1 MSLDTQEITPSRR
14 LVHERKIDLKV
25 YRREDQLWDI
35 EAEIID
41 CKGQDFQLAALS
53 RKAGEP
59 IHHMLL
65 TVTINQGMDV
75 VDAFAKSLQVPY
87 EGTCELI
94 GPDYAKLIGLNLL
107 KGFREGVKSRL
118 GGILGCTHISELTK
132 LLPTAATQAFVGEVF
147 YVQANQTTDKKQPD
161 EQLPFQFNGCHALR
175 TDGEVVKQYHPVWFG
190 HPLEPGKFTIS
201 KE

>member
-1 MSLDTQEITPSRR
+1 MSEDTKEITPTRR

-25 YRREDQLWDI
+25 YRRDDQLWDI
-35 EAEIID
+35 EAEILD
-41 CKGQDFQLAALS
+41 CKGRDLQLAAVY

-65 TVTINQGMDV
+65 TVTINQNMDV

-118 GGILGCTHISELTK
+118 
-132 LLPTAATQAFVGEVF
+132 
-147 YVQANQTTDKKQPD
+147 
-161 EQLPFQFNGCHALR
+161 
-175 TDGEVVKQYHPVWFG
+175 
-190 HPLEPGKFTIS
+190 
-201 KE
+201 

>member
-1 MSLDTQEITPSRR
+1 MSANTQEITSSRR
-14 LVHERKIDLKV
+14 LIHERKIDLKV

-35 EAEIID
+35 EAEILD
-41 CKGQDFQLAALS
+41 CKGQDLQLAAVY

-65 TVTINQGMDV
+65 TVTINQDMDV
-75 VDAFAKSLQVPY
+75 VNAFAKSLQVPY

-147 YVQANQTTDKKQPD
+147 YVQANQTEKRQPD

-175 TDGEVVKQYHPVWFG
+175 TDGAVVKQYHPVWYG
-190 HPLEPGKFTIS
+190 YPLEPGKFTIS

>member
-1 MSLDTQEITPSRR
+1 MALDIQEITSSRK

-25 YRREDQLWDI
+25 YRRDDQLWDI
-35 EAEIID
+35 EAEIFD
-41 CKGQDFQLAALS
+41 CKGQDFQLAAFS

-59 IHHMLL
+59 VHHMIL
-65 TVTINQGMDV
+65 TVTINQNMDV
-75 VDAFAKSLQVPY
+75 VDAFAKSFKVPY

-107 KGFREGVKSRL
+107 KNFREGVKGRL

-132 LLPTAATQAFVGEVF
+132 LLPTVATQAFVGEVF
-147 YVQANQTTDKKQPD
+147 YIQSNQIKKMQPD

-175 TDGEVVKQYHPVWFG
+175 TDGEVVKQYHPVWYG
-190 HPLEPGKFTIS
+190 HPLEP
-201 KE
+201 

>member
-1 MSLDTQEITPSRR
+1 MSLKTQEITPSRR

-25 YRREDQLWDI
+25 YRRDDQLWDI

-41 CKGQDFQLAALS
+41 CKAQDLQLAAIY

-65 TVTINQGMDV
+65 TVTINQNMDV

-94 GPDYAKLIGLNLL
+94 GPDYSKLIGLNLL

-118 GGILGCTHISELTK
+118 GGIYGCTHISELTK

-147 YVQANQTTDKKQPD
+147 QVQTNQKEVQQPN

-175 TDGEVVKQYHPVWFG
+175 TDGEVVKMYHTKWYG
-190 HPLEPGKFTIS
+190 YPLEPGKFGIS

>member
-1 MSLDTQEITPSRR
+1 MSPVIQELTPSRR

-35 EAEIID
+35 EAEILD
-41 CKGQDFQLAALS
+41 CKSKDLQLAAVY

-59 IHHMLL
+59 IHHMKL
-65 TVTINQGMDV
+65 TITINQQMDV
-75 VDAFAKSLQVPY
+75 VDAYAKSLQVPY

-94 GPDYAKLIGLNLL
+94 GSKYNKLIGLNLL

-147 YVQANQTTDKKQPD
+147 NVQTNQDTIQPNQ
-161 EQLPFQFNGCHALR
+161 ELPFQFNGCHALR
-175 TDGEVVKQYHPVWFG
+175 TDGEVVKQYHSPWFG
-190 HPLEPGKFTIS
+190 YPLEPGKFQMT

>member
-1 MSLDTQEITPSRR
+1 MSIDTQEITPSRR

-41 CKGQDFQLAALS
+41 LKGQDFQLAAFS

-59 IHHMLL
+59 IHHMVL
-65 TVTINQGMDV
+65 TVTINKGMDV

-147 YVQANQTTDKKQPD
+147 YVQANQTTDKNQPD

-190 HPLEPGKFTIS
+190 YHLEPGTFNIS